1 MAIVYN
7 TPCFVC
13 QVETGD
19 LPLSPKALGTIG
31 KLLTFDE

>member
-1 MAIVYN
+1 MYN
-7 TPCFVC
+7 TCCFVGH
-13 QVETGD
+13 VEIGD